1 MHKLFSLIKTTD
13 DIDNV
18 LTQFEFEGILYENGL
33 TATKLKAMLNERLRD
48 KRVASWF
55 SNKWQVFNECSILS
69 IETKDDKDIAIEHR
83 PDRVITDGKETIVI
97 DFKFGKRNDKY
108 KQQVAE
114 YMSLL
119 NDMGHKNL
127 KGFIWYVYS
136 NKIEE
141 VNNII

>member
-1 MHKLFSLIKTTD
+1 MIT
-13 DIDNV
+13 
-18 LTQFEFEGILYENGL
+18 GL
-33 TATKLKAMLNERLRD
+33 
-48 KRVASWF
+48 
-55 SNKWQVFNECSILS
+55 LS

-108 KQQVAE
+108 KQQVSE

>member
-1 MHKLFSLIKTTD
+1 MFAEQEMLGQATVSIDQKKRIILPPFTYREEGDTLILINGYQENFVELMAYEKFCQLFQKI
-13 DIDNV
+13 
-18 LTQFEFEGILYENGL
+18 
-33 TATKLKAMLNERLRD
+33 
-48 KRVASWF
+48 
-55 SNKWQVFNECSILS
+55 
-69 IETKDDKDIAIEHR
+69 KDDKDIEIEHR

-108 KQQVAE
+108 KQQVSE